1 MDMVWVL
8 ILKSALHFPILIPLL
23 FFLFEFLWLHKLILP
38 RTIGKLTFTCNRKL
52 SKLLIDRSVLSGSL
66 SIHLISHQILVI
78 VFCKMFMIWAS
89 DRVGKHFWEFGLL
102 SCGLIALLNVLIIHY
117 QIGVPK
123 RILYWGPAPS
133 IWMRRVKGS
142 GLIRA
147 MIIMV
152 DDNMFGEIFAVHNV
166 ILTAL
171 ILQVC

>member
-8 ILKSALHFPILIPLL
+8 ILKSALHFPILIRLL
-23 FFLFEFLWLHKLILP
+23 FFLLEFLWVHKLILP
-38 RTIGKLTFTCNRKL
+38 RTVGKFTFTCNRKL
-52 SKLLIDRSVLSGSL
+52 SKVLIDRSVLSGSL
-66 SIHLISHQILVI
+66 SIYLISHQILVM
-78 VFCKMFMIWAS
+78 VFGKMFVIWAS

-102 SCGLIALLNVLIIHY
+102 SCGLVALLNVLMIHY

-123 RILYWGPAPS
+123 RILYWGPVPN
-133 IWMRRVKGS
+133 IGLRRVKGLD
-142 GLIRA
+142 LIRA

-171 ILQVC
+171 IL